1 VISASRGVET
11 HPAVEEGT
19 PFRGS
24 RGPGRMHSRAAGR
37 PGDAAVRPKTQE
49 DEVGGA
55 GASARAHARGR
66 PHLSNRECR
75 CKGQRARG
83 APGTH
88 APRLRR
94 SLHHS
99 LQSMQSRPRT
109 APHGEGRGGV
119 GRGRG
124 RAAGSVGGRWASFPL
139 QCMRYCPHRRSRTR
153 VPLRAVLRVIRC
165 LAQRSRRRRER
176 CRDSPAGRAPPRG
189 RHARLLHGTTVRVPA
204 PPCSEEHPQRRPRAG
219 QWRW

>member
-1 VISASRGVET
+1 MISASRGVET

-99 LQSMQSRPRT
+99 HDSTQSLSHGPARPRMART
-109 APHGEGRGGV
+109 GAGLAAAAVVLLAASADG
-119 GRGRG
+119 G
-124 RAAGSVGGRWASFPL
+124 RASLCNACATARIEDPA
-139 QCMRYCPHRRSRTR
+139 RACPSALCF
-153 VPLRAVLRVIRC
+153 V
-165 LAQRSRRRRER
+165 
-176 CRDSPAGRAPPRG
+176 
-189 RHARLLHGTTVRVPA
+189 
-204 PPCSEEHPQRRPRAG
+204 
-219 QWRW
+219 